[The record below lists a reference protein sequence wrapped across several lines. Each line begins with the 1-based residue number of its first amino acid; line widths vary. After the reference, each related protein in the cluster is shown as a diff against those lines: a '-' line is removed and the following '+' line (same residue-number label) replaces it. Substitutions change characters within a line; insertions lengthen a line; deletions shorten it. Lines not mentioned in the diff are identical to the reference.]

1 MRKPFVFEVSSPN
14 EKGTLSGCGNVTAD
28 SAWVTI
34 KKCDPMVTLDC
45 TDCSLSI
52 EIAFAVS
59 KKDKFSA
66 FTETDTS
73 TESARK

>member
-1 MRKPFVFEVSSPN
+1 MRKPFDFEVTSSK
-14 EKGTLSGCGNVTAD
+14 EKGTLSGCGNVTTD
-28 SAWVTI
+28 SASVTI
-34 KKCDPMVTLDC
+34 KKCDPMATLDC

-52 EIAFAVS
+52 ETAFAVS

-66 FTETDTS
+66 FTETDIS